1 MTAVPAPVPSTA
13 AGALSAFLRGVER
26 RALVVAELQ
35 CGEAAR
41 AEQTLVAVMRA
52 FAAVASDLPMAQWP
66 TRFWTLLGQRQALR
80 EPLGGQWAP
89 PLAALGEMGPLPRL
103 ALLLRVGGSLD
114 AGIAMR
120 VLDQDEAGYQQL
132 LADACPRDTHGQPDA
147 SAWRQLAE
155 QVQLRIRDLPAKR
168 LQQLQ
173 QPAAPAANS
182 ETPTSSWRAP
192 QRDERAAANGKRRR
206 VNAKPRWRGPLILL
220 LTVAVL
226 LAAALG
232 WRHWQG
238 RVLGSD
244 APLPEGVVGDAGPV
258 TVEALPP
265 SKVEAAPDATPAQAA
280 DDAMMLADRDYP
292 LVADADL
299 YAWTAAGGPLPVDE
313 SQSKPSRPEPASAT
327 LETAAADE

>member
-1 MTAVPAPVPSTA
+1 MTAVPAPVSSTA

-35 CGEAAR
+35 CGDAAR

-80 EPLGGQWAP
+80 EPMGGQWAP
-89 PLAALGEMGPLPRL
+89 PLAELGGMDPLPRL

-114 AGIAMR
+114 EGIAMR
-120 VLDQDEAGYQQL
+120 VLDQDEAGYQHL
-132 LADACPRDTHGQPDA
+132 LADACPRDAHGQPDA

-155 QVQLRIRDLPAKR
+155 QVQLPIRDLPAKR

-173 QPAAPAANS
+173 QPAAPAAHN
-182 ETPTSSWRAP
+182 EPATSSWRAP
-192 QRDERAAANGKRRR
+192 PQEGRTAANGKRRR
-206 VNAKPRWRGPLILL
+206 PTAKPRWRGPLILL

-232 WRHWQG
+232 WRYLQG
-238 RVLGSD
+238 HSFGAA
-244 APLPEGVVGDAGPV
+244 APLPEGVVGEAGPV

-265 SKVEAAPDATPAQAA
+265 STVNAAPDTTPSQAA
-280 DDAMMLADRDYP
+280 DDATMLADRDYP
-292 LVADADL
+292 LLADADL

-313 SQSKPSRPEPASAT
+313 SQSRPSRPEPASAT
-327 LETAAADE
+327 LETTAADE

>member
-1 MTAVPAPVPSTA
+1 MTAVPAPVSSTA
-13 AGALSAFLRGVER
+13 AGALAAFLRGVER

-35 CGEAAR
+35 CGDATR

-80 EPLGGQWAP
+80 EPVGGQWQP
-89 PLAALGEMGPLPRL
+89 PLAALGEMAPLPRL

-114 AGIAMR
+114 EGIAMR
-120 VLDQDEAGYQQL
+120 VLDQDEAGYQHL
-132 LADACPRDTHGQPDA
+132 LADACPRDAHGQPDA

-155 QVQLRIRDLPAKR
+155 QVQGRIRDLPAKR

-173 QPAAPAANS
+173 QPAAPVASTEAPS
-182 ETPTSSWRAP
+182 TSWRAP
-192 QRDERAAANGKRRR
+192 QRDERAPAHGKRRR
-206 VNAKPRWRGPLILL
+206 PNAKPRWRGPLILL
-220 LTVAVL
+220 VTVAVL
-226 LAAALG
+226 LVAALG

-238 RVLGSD
+238 RSLGSD
-244 APLPEGVVGDAGPV
+244 APLPEGVVGEAGPV

-265 SKVEAAPDATPAQAA
+265 STVNAPPVATPVQAA
-280 DDAMMLADRDYP
+280 DDATMLGDRDYP

-313 SQSKPSRPEPASAT
+313 SQSKPSRPEPASTT
-327 LETAAADE
+327 LETTAADE

>member
-1 MTAVPAPVPSTA
+1 MTAVPAPVSSTA

-35 CGEAAR
+35 CGDAAR

-52 FAAVASDLPMAQWP
+52 FTAVASDLPMAQWP

-80 EPLGGQWAP
+80 EPVGGQWLP
-89 PLAALGEMGPLPRL
+89 PLAALGGMGPLPRL

-114 AGIAMR
+114 EGIAMR
-120 VLDQDEAGYQQL
+120 VLDQDEAGYQHL
-132 LADACPRDTHGQPDA
+132 LADACPRDAYGQPDA

-173 QPAAPAANS
+173 QPAAPAASNEAPS
-182 ETPTSSWRAP
+182 TSWRAP
-192 QRDERAAANGKRRR
+192 PRDDRAAAQGKRRR
-206 VNAKPRWRGPLILL
+206 PNARPRWRGPVILL
-220 LTVAVL
+220 VTVAVL

-232 WRHWQG
+232 WRYWQG
-238 RVLGSD
+238 HSSRSD
-244 APLPEGVVGDAGPV
+244 APLPEGVVGEAGPV

-265 SKVEAAPDATPAQAA
+265 SKVNATPDATPAQAS
-280 DDAMMLADRDYP
+280 DDATMLADRDYP

-313 SQSKPSRPEPASAT
+313 SQSRPSRPEPASAA

>member
-1 MTAVPAPVPSTA
+1 MTAVPAPVSSTA

-35 CGEAAR
+35 CGDAAR
-41 AEQTLVAVMRA
+41 AEQSLVAAMRA

-66 TRFWTLLGQRQALR
+66 ARFWTLLGQRQALR
-80 EPLGGQWAP
+80 EPAGGQWP
-89 PLAALGEMGPLPRL
+89 PTLAMLGGMAALPRL

-114 AGIAMR
+114 ERIAMR
-120 VLDQDEAGYQQL
+120 VLDQDEVGYQHL
-132 LADACPRDTHGQPDA
+132 LAEACPRDAQGQPDA

-155 QVQLRIRDLPAKR
+155 QVQLRIRELPAQR

-173 QPAAPAANS
+173 QPAAPAANNDPS
-182 ETPTSSWRAP
+182 ASGWRAP
-192 QRDERAAANGKRRR
+192 VRDERSAARARRR
-206 VNAKPRWRGPLILL
+206 PANAKPRWRGPLILL
-220 LTVAVL
+220 VTVAVL

-238 RVLGSD
+238 RASGSG
-244 APLPEGVVGDAGPV
+244 ASLPEGVVSEAGPV

-265 SKVEAAPDATPAQAA
+265 SQVNAPLDTTGALAA
-280 DDAMMLADRDYP
+280 DDAAMLADRDYP
-292 LVADADL
+292 LVAEADM

-313 SQSKPSRPEPASAT
+313 SQSRPSRPEPASTT
-327 LETAAADE
+327 LETTAADE